1 VDDNLISSRPAKEG
15 VCDLCGGQLV
25 TRADDTPQAVEARL
39 RDYHEKTRP
48 VLDRFRAKEV
58 IVAVDATGA
67 VEQIQAAI
75 REQLLVE
82 TSSA

>member
-1 VDDNLISSRPAKEG
+1 M
-15 VCDLCGGQLV
+15 

-39 RDYHEKTRP
+39 RDYYEKTRP

-82 TSSA
+82 TSDA